1 MDGEPKRVRG
11 SKRNLSTDYAGSADT
26 PPFQE
31 EDPQQTTTD
40 RRNQTSAEVEVP
52 AFTYEDLDQH
62 ENQIRLLRILPPLQP
77 NSRKSHG
84 DEAREATF
92 ELFHANLDDHPS
104 YKALS
109 YTWGSQSDP
118 NHTIYLNGCQFLVR
132 ENLWNALRRFQSDNV
147 ELVIWID
154 AICINQTSDIERN
167 HQVANMKMVYE
178 QATEVVVWLGS
189 TYERSDLAIQL
200 VHELYNHRES
210 TEWITE
216 RFSKPDIEQKLGS
229 LAGLLSCRYWY
240 RIWIVQ
246 ELTVARKIVFYFG
259 ERSIKAKSLH
269 AIQQL
274 FRQMENLDRFP
285 NDLLQDVLQR
295 NQSAISY
302 LRYHG
307 IQSIYHWKQDL
318 VSTKPNFYTCL
329 LHHYY
334 RESSDPRDMIY
345 GLAALANQTSKYK
358 VEVDYK
364 LSTRNVF
371 TNFAKLEIETSKKL
385 DIITRVLP
393 GTNIHELPSWVPD
406 WSNATE
412 AWSHFFLYDISQ
424 PQFRY
429 SSAGETRAVVHL
441 SADRIAFKGV
451 NIGSIELL
459 SLESGMEDYRD
470 KPNGTLALF
479 KLWELVTR
487 IGKTS
492 SEDLEAFVRVLVFD
506 RAKKEYLGM
515 RTKSEFLL
523 GILGYLGLV
532 FSDSKLIEAKT
543 SILLSHWKSFL
554 VLQKKDNTTME
565 ESFVEAEAKVV
576 IESWWDVI
584 LNLIWDRRFFISSS
598 KAMGLASERVVE
610 GDLIC
615 IPLGCCHPVILRK
628 VDDHYINLGE
638 AFVDGYMYGE
648 AMEMLE
654 RGS

>member
-1 MDGEPKRVRG
+1 
-11 SKRNLSTDYAGSADT
+11 
-26 PPFQE
+26 
-31 EDPQQTTTD
+31 
-40 RRNQTSAEVEVP
+40 
-52 AFTYEDLDQH
+52 
-62 ENQIRLLRILPPLQP
+62 
-77 NSRKSHG
+77 
-84 DEAREATF
+84 
-92 ELFHANLDDHPS
+92 
-104 YKALS
+104 
-109 YTWGSQSDP
+109 
-118 NHTIYLNGCQFLVR
+118 VR
-132 ENLWNALRRFQSDNV
+132 ENLWNALRRFQSGNL

-178 QATEVVVWLGS
+178 QATEVVVWLGL
-189 TYERSDLAIQL
+189 TYKDSDLAIQL

-216 RFSKPDIEQKLGS
+216 RFSKPDMKQKLES
-229 LAGLLSCRYWY
+229 LADLFGRDYWW

-246 ELTVARKIVFYFG
+246 ELTVARKIVFYCG
-259 ERSIKAKSLH
+259 ESSTEAKSFH
-269 AIQQL
+269 AVQQL
-274 FRQMENLDRFP
+274 FQPMKKLDGFPKNL
-285 NDLLQDVLQR
+285 LADVLQI
-295 NQSAISY
+295 NSY
-302 LRYHG
+302 TESHLVYSG
-307 IQSIYHWKQDL
+307 IQSIYYWKQDL

-329 LHHYY
+329 LHHYQ

-345 GLAALANQTSKYK
+345 GLAALANQTSKYE
-358 VEVDYK
+358 VEVDYN
-364 LSTRNVF
+364 LSTRDVF

-385 DIITRVLP
+385 DIITRVYP
-393 GTNIHELPSWVPD
+393 GTNTHELPSWVPD
-406 WSNATE
+406 WSNTTK
-412 AWSHFFLYDISQ
+412 AWSHLFLYDIAL

-441 SADRIAFKGV
+441 SADGIAFKGV

-459 SLESGMEDYRD
+459 SLESGMEDYWD
-470 KPNGTLALF
+470 KPNGPLALF

-492 SEDLEAFVRVLVFD
+492 SADLEAFVRVLVFD
-506 RAKKEYLGM
+506 RAKKVYLGM
-515 RTKSEFLL
+515 RTESEFLL

-532 FSDSKLIEAKT
+532 FSHSKLIEAET
-543 SILLSHWKSFL
+543 SILLSHWKSYL

-576 IESWWDVI
+576 MESWLTAI
-584 LNLIWDRRFFISSS
+584 LGRVWDRRFFISTS
-598 KAMGLASERVVE
+598 KAMGLASEGVVE

-654 RGS
+654 RGELKLEEFELR